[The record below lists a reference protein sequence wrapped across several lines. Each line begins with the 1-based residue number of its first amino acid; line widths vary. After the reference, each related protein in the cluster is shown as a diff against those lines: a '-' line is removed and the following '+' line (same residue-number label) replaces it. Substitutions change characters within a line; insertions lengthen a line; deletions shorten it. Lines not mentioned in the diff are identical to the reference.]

1 MPCQNHRFK
10 VNIFV
15 QNPQKAVVRTFFALL
30 RSKFYI
36 LYFRK
41 KIPRR
46 RGAAGGIF
54 MVELYGGGV
63 LGDPGR
69 PPYCCLK

>member
-1 MPCQNHRFK
+1 MKSITHTLCNCNNLRPSAPCQNHRFK

-41 KIPRR
+41 KKSPPP
-46 RGAAGGIF
+46 GCGGGIF
-54 MVELYGGGV
+54 MVEL
-63 LGDPGR
+63 
-69 PPYCCLK
+69 

>member
-1 MPCQNHRFK
+1 MKSITHTLCNCNNLRPSAPCQNHRFK

-41 KIPRR
+41 KIPAAGVR
-46 RGAAGGIF
+46 RGGFF
-54 MVELYGGGV
+54 MVEL
-63 LGDPGR
+63 
-69 PPYCCLK
+69 